1 MAYTKTNWTNT
12 TPINTTNLNNIENG
26 ISANDI
32 SIGNLSDLTT
42 PATDTLVGAINSIVE
57 SGSNSNGSW
66 TKYADGTI
74 DEWGTYTINSADV
87 TWSALGGVLFYSP
100 AYSHSLPVK
109 LINADDI
116 NTTCNVASRS
126 ANFDWAVRPSIGNTD
141 TETLISFNL
150 VTATNTA
157 RNIVIRWSVKGKWK

>member
-26 ISANDI
+26 IEANDAK
-32 SIGNLSDLTT
+32 IGDLSGLTT
-42 PATDTLVGAINSIVE
+42 PTTSSLVGAINSVVE

-66 TKYADGTI
+66 AKYADGTI

-87 TWSALGGVLFYSP
+87 TWSALTTGLYYSP

-109 LINADDI
+109 LINAAEI

-126 ANFDWAVRPSIGNTD
+126 ANFDWAVRQSVGNTD

-150 VTATNTA
+150 VTATNVA
-157 RNIVIRWSVKGKWK
+157 RNVVIRWSVKGKWK

>member
-57 SGSNSNGSW
+57 SGSNENGEYIKFANGTMICKNTQRIVGITTSNSSSSVVPKSAEQTGFTFPIEFIDRPIVLMNACRASAWIGYSW
-66 TKYADGTI
+66 VATTSTTQNYCI
-74 DEWGTYTINSADV
+74 YTNV
-87 TWSALGGVLFYSP
+87 
-100 AYSHSLPVK
+100 PVS
-109 LINADDI
+109 DYYMDI
-116 NTTCNVASRS
+116 QYVA
-126 ANFDWAVRPSIGNTD
+126 FG
-141 TETLISFNL
+141 
-150 VTATNTA
+150 
-157 RNIVIRWSVKGKWK
+157 RWK